1 MNRKSTKQM
10 KSQRGIAMM
19 VALLALL
26 LLAAIG
32 MGLMFMADTENS
44 VNNNY
49 RDSQKAYFAARAGAE
64 QARLLI
70 ATDANINAKAF
81 GLDGQ
86 MPSLV
91 SNTGMIYLTNPT
103 SGEPIDPTAASG
115 ANLAANPYLDD
126 QLCWEQYANLGLA
139 PLTGPCGSATGGVQL
154 LTTNASFTSFNI
166 PAPGSNGADALAFK
180 WVRIANKQNLMGPL
194 GQSVSAAPATAG
206 QQVCWNGSQEIVIPP
221 GAKCQDQTP
230 QLMPVWELTSLAA
243 TPKLGQNPGSRRM
256 VQMEVAFK
264 PPLIPPAPI
273 STQAPVVLQGSF
285 ALNAYDFCSCTCTSS
300 GSGNNATTTCNQPI
314 NPSCKQNAHAIFTEN
329 TVSQIGTSGQTT
341 TMYGT
346 NPTGNASLQNQ
357 NPWPDSL
364 NIDNLI
370 NQYKNQSTTQSPPYS
385 SSCTGTAAPLAI
397 PPTYKNCGTQS
408 NQTYGTFPSSL
419 DPNVTSTPTEP
430 TNYTGGVTEYIPGSV
445 KLTAGATGGG
455 VLIVD
460 GDLEING
467 GLNWYGLIL
476 VRGRVSFTGG
486 AGPAVNLYGAL
497 LAGQDVTATDQSQ
510 QDGDKFGGS
519 INFHY
524 DICALNN
531 SGKGNPPQLLATHE
545 IMY

>member
-1 MNRKSTKQM
+1 MNGKSTKQM

-64 QARLLI
+64 QARLLM

-81 GLDGQ
+81 GLDGK
-86 MPSLV
+86 MPSSLL
-91 SNTGMIYLTNPT
+91 NTGMIYLTNPT
-103 SGEPIDPTAASG
+103 SGENIDPTAASG
-115 ANLAANPYLDD
+115 ATLAANPYLDD
-126 QLCWEQYANLGLA
+126 QLCWEKYAGMALLSG
-139 PLTGPCGSATGGVQL
+139 TGPCGSNNQTGQL
-154 LTTNASFTSFNI
+154 LTTNASFTNFTM

-180 WVRIANKQNLMGPL
+180 WVRIANKQNFMGPL
-194 GQSVSAAPATAG
+194 GQSVSTAPTATAI
-206 QQVCWNGSQEIVIPP
+206 QQVCWNGSQELVIPP
-221 GAKCQDQTP
+221 GTRCQDQTP
-230 QLMPVWELTSLAA
+230 VLMPVWELTSLAA

-256 VQMEVAFK
+256 VQMEVAFR
-264 PPLIPPAPI
+264 PPLVPPAPI
-273 STQAPVVLQGSF
+273 STQAPVTLQGSF
-285 ALNAYDFCSCTCTSS
+285 ILNAYDFCSCTCTTS
-300 GSGNNATTTCNQPI
+300 GSGNNVVKTCGGI
-314 NPSCKQNAHAIFTEN
+314 GCKDKAHAIFTEN
-329 TVSQIGTSGQTT
+329 VVTQIGSSGQTT
-341 TMYGT
+341 TSYGT

-364 NIDNLI
+364 NINTLI
-370 NQYKNQSTTQSPPYS
+370 NQYKAGATSPPFVNQ
-385 SSCTGTAAPLAI
+385 CIGTANPLGI
-397 PPTYKNCGTQS
+397 PPTYKNCGTQT
-408 NQTYGTFPSSL
+408 NQVFGTYPSSL
-419 DPNVTSTPTEP
+419 LANPPVEP

-445 KLTAGATGGG
+445 KLTSAATGGG
-455 VLIVD
+455 ILIVD

-486 AGPAVNLYGAL
+486 AGDSTNLYGAL
-497 LAGQDVTATDQSQ
+497 LAGQDVTATDQAQ

-519 INFHY
+519 INFNY
-524 DICALNN
+524 DVCALNN

>member
-1 MNRKSTKQM
+1 MNGKSTKQT

-64 QARLLI
+64 QARLLMG
-70 ATDANINAKAF
+70 TDAAINGKAF
-81 GLDGQ
+81 GLDGH
-86 MPSLV
+86 MPSSAL
-91 SNTGMIYLTNPT
+91 NTGMIYLTNPT
-103 SGEPIDPTAASG
+103 SGEAIDPTAAAG
-115 ANLAANPYLDD
+115 NTLAANPYLDD
-126 QLCWEQYANLGLA
+126 QLCWEKYAGLA
-139 PLTGPCGSATGGVQL
+139 LLTGTGPCGSNVQAGQL
-154 LTTNASFTSFNI
+154 LTTNASFTSATM

-180 WVRIANKQNLMGPL
+180 WVRITNKQNLMGPL
-194 GQSVSAAPATAG
+194 SQSVSAAPTTAV
-206 QQVCWNGSQEIVIPP
+206 QQVCWNGSQEIVIPI
-221 GAKCQDQTP
+221 GATCQGQTP
-230 QLMPVWELTSLAA
+230 ALMPVWELTSLAA
-243 TPKLGQNPGSRRM
+243 TPKFGQNPGSRRM

-273 STQAPVVLQGSF
+273 STQAPVQLQGSF
-285 ALNAYDFCSCTCTSS
+285 ILNAYDFCSCTCTPQ
-300 GSGNNATTTCNQPI
+300 NNPT
-314 NPSCKQNAHAIFTEN
+314 SCGGVGCKSNAHAVFTES
-329 TVSQIGTSGQTT
+329 TVSQLGNSGQTLT
-341 TMYGT
+341 SYGT
-346 NPTGNASLQNQ
+346 DPTKAASLQLQ

-364 NIDNLI
+364 NINTLI
-370 NQYKNQSTTQSPPYS
+370 NQYKNQAGTQSPPYS
-385 SSCTGTAAPLAI
+385 SSCTGTANPLGI
-397 PPTYKNCGTQS
+397 PPTYKSCGTQS

-419 DPNVTSTPTEP
+419 TGTNPVEP

-445 KLTAGATGGG
+445 QLTAGATGGG

-460 GDLEING
+460 GDLDIHG

-476 VRGRVSFTGG
+476 VRGKVSFTGG
-486 AGPAVNLYGAL
+486 AGDSTNLFGAI
-497 LAGQDVTATDQSQ
+497 LAGQDVTATDQPQ

-519 INFHY
+519 INFRY

>member
-1 MNRKSTKQM
+1 MNGKNTKRL

-64 QARLLI
+64 QARLLL
-70 ATDANINAKAF
+70 ARDPNVNTKAF
-81 GLDGQ
+81 AMDGN
-86 MPSLV
+86 MPSAA
-91 SNTGMIYLTNPT
+91 SNTGMFYLTNAT
-103 SGEPIDPTAASG
+103 SAEVIDPTA
-115 ANLAANPYLDD
+115 NTPYQDD
-126 QLCWEQYANLGLA
+126 QLCWEKYTGMPGLIATA
-139 PLTGPCGSATGGVQL
+139 PSGPCGSNGQTSQL
-154 LTTNASFTSFNI
+154 LSSNASYTTL
-166 PAPGSNGADALAFK
+166 PMQAPGSGAADALPFK
-180 WVRIANKQNLMGPL
+180 WVRITNKQNLMGPL
-194 GQSVSAAPATAG
+194 NQLVATGGTNG
-206 QQVCWNGSQEIVIPP
+206 QQICWDGSKEIAIPLLQSCGVQP
-221 GAKCQDQTP
+221 TP
-230 QLMPVWELTSLAA
+230 LMPVWEVTSLAV
-243 TPKLGQNPGSRRM
+243 TPSVGANPGSRRI

-273 STQAPVVLQGSF
+273 STQAPVALQGSF
-285 ALNAYDFCSCTCTSS
+285 ILNAYDFCSCTCTT
-300 GSGNNATTTCNQPI
+300 SGNGNNTTTTCNQPVS
-314 NPSCKQNAHAIFTEN
+314 PSCKQNAHAIFTEN
-329 TVSQIGTSGQTT
+329 RVTQSGTSGQTI

-346 NPTGNASLQNQ
+346 NATGGASLQNQ

-370 NQYKNQSTTQSPPYS
+370 NQYKNQAGAQSPPYS
-385 SSCTGTAAPLAI
+385 SSCTGTSAPLAI
-397 PPTYKNCGTQS
+397 PPTYKNCGTQT
-408 NQTYGTFPSSL
+408 NQTYGTFPGSL
-419 DPNVTSTPTEP
+419 IGANPVEP

-445 KLTAGATGGG
+445 QLTAGASGGG

-460 GDLEING
+460 GDLDIHG

-476 VRGRVSFTGG
+476 VRGKVTFTGG
-486 AGPAVNLYGAL
+486 AGDSTNLFGAI
-497 LAGQDVTATDQSQ
+497 LAGQDVTATDQPQ
-510 QDGDKFGGS
+510 QDGDQIGGS
-519 INFHY
+519 VNLHY

>member
-1 MNRKSTKQM
+1 VTNMNGKSTKQL

-81 GLDGQ
+81 GLDGV
-86 MPSLV
+86 MPS
-91 SNTGMIYLTNPT
+91 SASKAGMFYLINPT
-103 SGEPIDPTAASG
+103 SGEGIDPTTGGVLNAS
-115 ANLAANPYLDD
+115 LATNPYMDD
-126 QLCWEQYANLGLA
+126 QLCWEKYTGLA
-139 PLTGPCGSATGGVQL
+139 LLTGTGPCGSNNQLGQL
-154 LTTNASFTSFNI
+154 LLTNSSFTSGTM

-194 GQSVSAAPATAG
+194 SPQLVSKADTAG
-206 QQVCWNGSQEIVIPP
+206 QQVCWNGTQEIVIPP
-221 GAKCQDQTP
+221 GTTCQGQTP
-230 QLMPVWELTSLAA
+230 VLMPVWEVTSLAV

-273 STQAPVVLQGSF
+273 STQAPVGLQGSF
-285 ALNAYDFCSCTCTSS
+285 VLNAYDFCSCTCTP
-300 GSGNNATTTCNQPI
+300 QI
-314 NPSCKQNAHAIFTEN
+314 NPTSCGGPGCKSNAHAIFTES
-329 TVSQIGTSGQTT
+329 TVSQLGKSGQTLT
-341 TMYGT
+341 SYGT
-346 NPTGNASLQNQ
+346 DPTGTASLQKQ
-357 NPWPDSL
+357 DPWPASL
-364 NIDNLI
+364 NIDTLI
-370 NQYKNQSTTQSPPYS
+370 NQFKNQAGTQSPPYS
-385 SSCTGTAAPLAI
+385 SSCIGTANPLGI
-397 PPTYKNCGTQS
+397 PPSYKNCGTQS
-408 NQTYGTFPSSL
+408 NQTYGTYPSSL
-419 DPNVTSTPTEP
+419 IGNNPVEP

-445 KLTAGATGGG
+445 QLTAAASGGG

-460 GDLEING
+460 GDLDIHG

-476 VRGRVSFTGG
+476 VRGKVTFTGG
-486 AGPAVNLYGAL
+486 AGDSTNLFGAI
-497 LAGQDVTATDQSQ
+497 LAGQDVTATDQPQ
-510 QDGDKFGGS
+510 QDNDKFGGS

-524 DICALNN
+524 DVCALNN

>member
-1 MNRKSTKQM
+1 MNAKSTKQL

-64 QARLLI
+64 QARLLM
-70 ATDANINAKAF
+70 ATDANISAKAF

-86 MPSLV
+86 MPSSAL
-91 SNTGMIYLTNPT
+91 NTGMIYLTNPT
-103 SGEPIDPTAASG
+103 SGEPIDPTAAAG
-115 ANLAANPYLDD
+115 NTLAANPYLDD
-126 QLCWEQYANLGLA
+126 QLCWEKYTGIVLTSG
-139 PLTGPCGSATGGVQL
+139 TGPCGSNGQLGQL
-154 LTTNASFTSFNI
+154 LLTNSSFTSATM

-194 GQSVSAAPATAG
+194 SPQLVSKAATAA

-221 GAKCQDQTP
+221 GTTCQGQTP
-230 QLMPVWELTSLAA
+230 VLMPVWELTSLAV
-243 TPKLGQNPGSRRM
+243 TPKFGQNPGSRRM

-273 STQAPVVLQGSF
+273 STQAPVQLQGSF
-285 ALNAYDFCSCTCTSS
+285 VLNAYDFCSCTCTTPKN
-300 GSGNNATTTCNQPI
+300 GPTTCGGVG
-314 NPSCKQNAHAIFTEN
+314 CQNSAHAIFTEN
-329 TVSQIGTSGQTT
+329 TVSQIGNSGQTIT
-341 TMYGT
+341 SFGT
-346 NPTGNASLQNQ
+346 DPTKGASLQNQ

-364 NIDNLI
+364 NINTLI
-370 NQYKNQSTTQSPPYS
+370 NQYKVGATSPNYTCS
-385 SSCTGTAAPLAI
+385 GTSNPLGI
-397 PPTYKNCGTQS
+397 PPSYKNCGTQS
-408 NQTYGTFPSSL
+408 NQTFGTYPSSL
-419 DPNVTSTPTEP
+419 SLNPPVEP

-467 GLNWYGLIL
+467 GLNWYGLVL
-476 VRGRVSFTGG
+476 VRGKVSFTGG
-486 AGPAVNLYGAL
+486 AGPSVNLYGAI
-497 LAGQDVTATDQSQ
+497 LAGQDVTATDQTQSS
-510 QDGDKFGGS
+510 DDTFGGS
-519 INFHY
+519 INFNY
-524 DICALNN
+524 DVCALKNL
-531 SGKGNPPQLLATHE
+531 GKGSPPQLLATHE